1 MAITLAK
8 QGHNPE
14 LWLKKIGFEVDEM
27 VQHVKSWVKD
37 SIHSWLMLLLCKRH
51 VYRCMTLTLLP
62 SCCTPNPWW
71 NSMCLKWRTYLP
83 LNEWLQRLNFTRLK
97 EYQLAAW
104 MPSEKKKNKARN
116 LISMKER
123 FQELLSYTTCPWSVS
138 EQLILPSVGTEGAQ
152 THYRCPVPGG
162 WLSQR
167 LLQGSE
173 EMFGSLVLPDL
184 YDRLKAAG
192 NSWSSSMLTFNL
204 CWTIHLVY
212 HRIS

>member
-14 LWLKKIGFEVDEM
+14 LCLKKIGFEVDEM

-104 MPSEKKKNKARN
+104 MPSEKKKIRQGIWFPWRRGSKSFSHIPPAPDQCQSSSSSLLWVQREHR
-116 LISMKER
+116 LI
-123 FQELLSYTTCPWSVS
+123 TGV
-138 EQLILPSVGTEGAQ
+138 
-152 THYRCPVPGG
+152 
-162 WLSQR
+162 LSQGVDSAR
-167 LLQGSE
+167 GCCRAVRSCLAL
-173 EMFGSLVLPDL
+173 
-184 YDRLKAAG
+184 
-192 NSWSSSMLTFNL
+192 
-204 CWTIHLVY
+204 
-212 HRIS
+212 